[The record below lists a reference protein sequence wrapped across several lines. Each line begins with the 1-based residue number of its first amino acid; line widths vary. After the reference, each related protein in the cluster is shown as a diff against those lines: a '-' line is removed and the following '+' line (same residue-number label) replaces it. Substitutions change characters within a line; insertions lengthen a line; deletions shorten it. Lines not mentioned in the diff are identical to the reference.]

1 LQKGLADINNNV
13 TVECEVDA
21 EVNNCTDSDS
31 VDPLSKMPRLTRNAS
46 KSSAADDMSVC
57 FFCGLPGADL
67 RQVMTFAVDE
77 RVRQCATLT
86 NDTLMLGKLAQG
98 DMIAMESKYH
108 PACILSFYRKA
119 AAVQTE
125 INVEMDDAVSPH
137 VNAESLALAEV
148 IAYMEDMRLVEVTP
162 TVFKLSELCQLYC
175 NHLEKLDVP
184 VTSKV
189 HASRI
194 KERILDNYPAVTA
207 VPHGRDVL
215 LTFGEHVGAAL
226 QQMRENEDA
235 DAVHLMHAAKL
246 AVRNEIFSFSSKFTG
261 SLSNHKTSVP
271 SSLVSFISMI
281 LEGPGYENYCDSE
294 AALSI
299 SQLLMFNAIKR
310 RRRQM
315 TVDESV
321 STVVRHVANRETPL
335 PIYVGLML
343 HSSTRQKN

>member
-1 LQKGLADINNNV
+1 
-13 TVECEVDA
+13 
-21 EVNNCTDSDS
+21 VNT
-31 VDPLSKMPRLTRNAS
+31 
-46 KSSAADDMSVC
+46 
-57 FFCGLPGADL
+57 
-67 RQVMTFAVDE
+67 
-77 RVRQCATLT
+77 
-86 NDTLMLGKLAQG
+86 
-98 DMIAMESKYH
+98 
-108 PACILSFYRKA
+108 
-119 AAVQTE
+119 
-125 INVEMDDAVSPH
+125 
-137 VNAESLALAEV
+137 
-148 IAYMEDMRLVEVTP
+148 
-162 TVFKLSELCQLYC
+162 
-175 NHLEKLDVP
+175 
-184 VTSKV
+184 
-189 HASRI
+189 
-194 KERILDNYPAVTA
+194 
-207 VPHGRDVL
+207 
-215 LTFGEHVGAAL
+215 VGAAL

-246 AVRNEIFSFSSKFTG
+246 VRNEIFSFSSKFTG